1 MIKYS
6 STDFERLS
14 ASQVFENLS
23 ERIRSGLRFD
33 EGVKIWTLT
42 QYFSSN
48 PDTIIFN
55 PDNIILSSTWTFKV
69 QEIRGRPRGASS
81 EALLSHV
88 REGSESIEVLEFI
101 SSLLPQG
108 IQKTKIQ
115 EINPKPAKNKIC
127 LISDLIFKK

>member
-23 ERIRSGLRFD
+23 ERIKSGLRFD
-33 EGVKIWTLT
+33 KGLKSWTLT

-48 PDTIIFN
+48 PDSIIFN
-55 PDNIILSSTWTFKV
+55 PDNIILSSTWTFNA
-69 QEIRGRPRGASS
+69 QEIKGRYGEFS
-81 EALLSHV
+81 EASLSHV
-88 REGSESIEVLEFI
+88 REDSESIEVLEFI

-108 IQKTKIQ
+108 TQKTKIQ

-127 LISDLIFKK
+127 LISHLILKK